1 MSKED
6 KRVFIRANKPLFLEY
21 FGYDADIKRTK
32 LSKRIATRKKLR
44 EAGFGD

>member
-1 MSKED
+1 MTEED
-6 KRVFIRANKPLFLEY
+6 EPVFIRANKPLLMEY
-21 FGYDADIKRTK
+21 FGYYADVKRAK